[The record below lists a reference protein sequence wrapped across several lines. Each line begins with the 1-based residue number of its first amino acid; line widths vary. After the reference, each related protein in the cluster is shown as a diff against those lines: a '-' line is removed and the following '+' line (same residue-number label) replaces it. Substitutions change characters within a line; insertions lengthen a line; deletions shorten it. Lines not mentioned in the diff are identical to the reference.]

1 MFVFC
6 YLPGENTP
14 RETSS
19 LISTDHD
26 DSIYGKNMALY
37 EVTSS
42 LKPIHLSSLYIS
54 YHCRNTLYSN
64 EIPQLMKLFYILSL
78 SCNTVL
84 YVLNY
89 LAPPC
94 LYSQDEMDSTPMV
107 SSLLNKLANY
117 TNITQGVIEHEE
129 AESEDGIQRVAVNV
143 SLQPDSH

>member
-1 MFVFC
+1 M
-6 YLPGENTP
+6 PGEDTP

-37 EVTSS
+37 EVTNCLKTHTPLS
-42 LKPIHLSSLYIS
+42 LLEHFILKLNASTYEINFFFSLSY
-54 YHCRNTLYSN
+54 NTL
-64 EIPQLMKLFYILSL
+64 
-78 SCNTVL
+78 L

-129 AESEDGIQRVAVNV
+129 AESEDGIQRVTVKV
-143 SLQPDSH
+143 RLQPDSH

>member
-1 MFVFC
+1 
-6 YLPGENTP
+6 
-14 RETSS
+14 
-19 LISTDHD
+19 
-26 DSIYGKNMALY
+26 
-37 EVTSS
+37 
-42 LKPIHLSSLYIS
+42 
-54 YHCRNTLYSN
+54 
-64 EIPQLMKLFYILSL
+64 MKFFYILSL
-78 SCNTVL
+78 SYNIVL

-143 SLQPDSH
+143 SLQPDDYRKLINTQ

>member
-1 MFVFC
+1 M
-6 YLPGENTP
+6 PGEETP

-37 EVTSS
+37 EVTNC
-42 LKPIHLSSLYIS
+42 LKPIHLSFLCIS
-54 YHCRNTLYSN
+54 YHRRSTLFSN
-64 EIPQLMKLFYILSL
+64 EILQLMRFFYILSL
-78 SCNTVL
+78 SYNTVL

-89 LAPPC
+89 LSPPY
-94 LYSQDEMDSTPMV
+94 LFSQDEMDSTPMV

-129 AESEDGIQRVAVNV
+129 AESEDGIQRVAVKV